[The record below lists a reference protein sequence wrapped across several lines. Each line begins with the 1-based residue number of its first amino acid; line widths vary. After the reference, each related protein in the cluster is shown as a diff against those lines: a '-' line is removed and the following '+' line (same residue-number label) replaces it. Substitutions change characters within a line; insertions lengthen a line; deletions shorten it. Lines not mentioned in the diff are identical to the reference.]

1 MTNRT
6 VLAQL
11 EELLRKGNLTQVAEG
26 SIVDAAEVTSK
37 ENVFTL

>member
-11 EELLRKGNLTQVAEG
+11 EELLQKGNLTQVAEG
-26 SIVDAAEVTSK
+26 SIVDVAEVTNK
-37 ENVFTL
+37 ENVLTL

>member
-11 EELLRKGNLTQVAEG
+11 EELLQKGNLTQVAEG
-26 SIVDAAEVTSK
+26 SIVDAAEVTNN
-37 ENVFTL
+37 ENVLNL